1 MPKITCYV
9 CGKTMFDRGSRA
21 CSKCLLQ
28 VTKEVNQILT
38 DYTNKEKLIEKQ
50 EEKYKLA
57 ILDIEKN

>member
-1 MPKITCYV
+1 MTKTTCYV

-21 CSKCLLQ
+21 CPKCFLQ

-57 ILDIEKN
+57 ILDIEKD

>member
-1 MPKITCYV
+1 
-9 CGKTMFDRGSRA
+9 MFDRGSRA